1 MTALSAAR
9 LSLLTGI
16 LVLGLKWLAYAWT
29 GSIAL
34 YSDALESFINV
45 AAALGA
51 LIAIQ
56 ISQQPADD
64 NHPYGHAKAE
74 YFSAVFEGVL
84 IVLAALAII
93 HEAWQRVFAP
103 VALTSIGAGAFMSL
117 LATAINAGLAG
128 YLIRLSQKNYS
139 VALKADGLHIL
150 SDVVTSI
157 GVLIGVGLAWLTGK
171 WMLDPLLAIVVAG
184 SILWQGSKLVRE
196 SVGGLMDEGLT
207 AEKLAELHQ
216 IIAVQMQGALQVHAL
231 KTRPAGVLT
240 FIEFHL
246 VVPTNMTVKEAHD
259 ICDRLEIALTKE
271 VPTAK
276 ITIHIEPES
285 EKEQGGF
292 ILCRST
298 LP

>member
-84 IVLAALAII
+84 IVLAAIAII

-103 VALTSIGAGAFMSL
+103 IALTAIGAGAFMSL

-216 IIAVQMQGALQVHAL
+216 IIAIQMQGAIQVHAI
-231 KTRPAGVLT
+231 KTRHAGVLT
-240 FIEFHL
+240 FVEFHL
-246 VVPTNMTVKEAHD
+246 VVPANMTVKEAHD
-259 ICDRLEIALTKE
+259 ICDRIEIALTKE

-292 ILCRST
+292 IL
-298 LP
+298 